1 MVLICGGGGAG
12 GSGASGLGHGHRYP
26 PGDESEGGWCKK
38 ATPSVS
44 RSLGFCCSLFGN
56 VMPHGPTAP
65 WVTMNAVLV
74 LVLLLLQY
82 YSGNL
87 LTLLASQDRAT
98 QEYKHIFCNCL
109 DLDGY
114 ILLCVC
120 VLCLQSVNTTTIF
133 N

>member
-87 LTLLASQDRAT
+87 LTLLASQDSQPPRSINIYSAIVWIWMG
-98 QEYKHIFCNCL
+98 IFC
-109 DLDGY
+109 
-114 ILLCVC
+114 CVC
-120 VLCLQSVNTTTIF
+120 VCCVCRA
-133 N
+133 

>member
-26 PGDESEGGWCKK
+26 PGDESEGGLCKK

-74 LVLLLLQY
+74 LVLVLLLQY

-87 LTLLASQDRAT
+87 LTLLASSQDRAT

-109 DLDGY
+109 DGY
-114 ILLCVC
+114 ILLCVYVCC
-120 VLCLQSVNTTTIF
+120 VCRA
-133 N
+133 